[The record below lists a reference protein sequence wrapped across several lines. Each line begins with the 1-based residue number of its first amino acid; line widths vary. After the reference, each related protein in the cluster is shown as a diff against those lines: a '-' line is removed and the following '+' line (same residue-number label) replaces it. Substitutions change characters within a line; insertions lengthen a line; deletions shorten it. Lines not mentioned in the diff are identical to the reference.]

1 MAANYLHGAEVIEVE
16 FGGRTIRV
24 IKSAVITLVGIA
36 PIGVKNVPT
45 LCVSPKDAAQ
55 FGSPVTGFTIP
66 QALSAIFAQGPNTVV
81 VVNVY
86 DPATDVAT
94 VALETHTV
102 TNRAV
107 KLAFAPI
114 GGVDTVDIFEADG
127 TTDAGLVLN
136 TDYTIDDYGNVAFIS
151 AEAPD
156 ATVLKFTYKK
166 LDLAQ
171 VTTGQMIGAVAGDG
185 SRTGFQCL
193 DLVYSTFGFSP
204 KIIIAPGFSH
214 VDAIAAEM
222 RSKADKFRAVC
233 LCDSPFG
240 KTPQEALAGRG
251 PLGSIPTFNTSTDRA
266 YLLYPGFK
274 AYDVA
279 TNSNITVYQSAYIA
293 GLIGF
298 VDYEEGYYQSPS
310 NHEVKGIVGLERHIE
325 ASIDDPTC
333 EANLLN
339 EAGIATNFNGFGTG
353 FRLWGNRSAAWPSNT
368 TPKNFLCVRR
378 TADVIHESIILSM
391 LQFIDKPINQ
401 AVIDAIRDSVNG
413 FIRTLIAQGALIDGE
428 CKFLKENNPDTELA
442 NGHLTFDIEM
452 MPPTPA
458 ERITFNSFINI
469 ALLKSLV

>member
-24 IKSAVITLVGIA
+24 IKSAVITLVGIS
-36 PIGVKNVPT
+36 PIGPINVPT

-66 QALSAIFAQGPNTVV
+66 QALDAIFEQGPNTVV
-81 VVNVY
+81 VINVY
-86 DPATDVAT
+86 DPEVDVAN
-94 VALETHTV
+94 VALESHTV
-102 TNRAV
+102 ASRAV

-114 GGVDTVDIFEADG
+114 GGAATVDIFEADG
-127 TTDAGLVLN
+127 TTDAGLVLD

-166 LDLAQ
+166 LDISLVPSSQ
-171 VTTGQMIGAVAGDG
+171 IIGAVAGNGDR
-185 SRTGFQCL
+185 SGFQCL

-214 VDAIAAEM
+214 VDAVAAEM
-222 RSKADKFRAVC
+222 RSKASKFRAIALTDC
-233 LCDSPFG
+233 PFG
-240 KTPQEALAGRG
+240 KTPQEAIAGRG
-251 PLGSIPTFNTSTDRA
+251 PLGSIPVFNTSSERA
-266 YLLYPGFK
+266 YLLYPGLK
-274 AYDVA
+274 AYDTA
-279 TNSNITVYQSAYIA
+279 TDSNITVYPSAYVA
-293 GLIGF
+293 GLIGN
-298 VDYEEGYYQSPS
+298 VDYEEGYFQSPS
-310 NHEVKGIVGLERHIE
+310 NHEIKGIVGMERHIE

-339 EAGIATNFNGFGTG
+339 EAGITTIFNGFGTG
-353 FRLWGNRSAAWPSNT
+353 FRLWGNRSAAWPSVT

-378 TADVIHESIILSM
+378 TADIIEESIILSM

-401 AVIDAIRDSVNG
+401 AVIDAIRESVNS

-428 CKFLKENNPDTELA
+428 CKFLKENNPETELA

-469 ALLKSLV
+469 ALLKALV